1 MAHIISKIMEP
12 TITISVADYNLLVR
26 KAKQESYDLKKLV
39 DYIFDCAYKD
49 LAREAIINALKGN
62 EENKLEH
69 LIEALQL

>member
-1 MAHIISKIMEP
+1 MEP

-49 LAREAIINALKGN
+49 LTREAIINALKGN
-62 EENKLEH
+62 EENKLGH
-69 LIEALQL
+69 LIEVLHL

>member
-1 MAHIISKIMEP
+1 MEP

-26 KAKQESYDLKKLV
+26 KAKQESYNLEKLV

-62 EENKLEH
+62 KLEH
-69 LIEALQL
+69 LIEVLQL

>member
-1 MAHIISKIMEP
+1 MEP

-26 KAKQESYDLKKLV
+26 KAKQESYNLEKLV
-39 DYIFDCAYKD
+39 DYIFDCTYKG

-69 LIEALQL
+69 LIEVLHL

>member
-1 MAHIISKIMEP
+1 MEP

-26 KAKQESYDLKKLV
+26 KAKQESYNLEKLV
-39 DYIFDCAYKD
+39 DYFFDCAYKD

-69 LIEALQL
+69 LIEVLQL

>member
-1 MAHIISKIMEP
+1 MEP

-39 DYIFDCAYKD
+39 DYIFDCTYKG
-49 LAREAIINALKGN
+49 LARETIINALKGN

-69 LIEALQL
+69 LIEVLHL

>member
-1 MAHIISKIMEP
+1 MEP

-39 DYIFDCAYKD
+39 DYIFDCAYKG

-69 LIEALQL
+69 LIEVLQP

>member
-1 MAHIISKIMEP
+1 MEP

-26 KAKQESYDLKKLV
+26 KAKQESYNLEKLV
-39 DYIFDCAYKD
+39 DYVFDCEYKG

-69 LIEALQL
+69 LIEVLHL

>member
-1 MAHIISKIMEP
+1 MAHINSKIMEP

-39 DYIFDCAYKD
+39 DYIFDCAYKG

-69 LIEALQL
+69 LIEVLHL